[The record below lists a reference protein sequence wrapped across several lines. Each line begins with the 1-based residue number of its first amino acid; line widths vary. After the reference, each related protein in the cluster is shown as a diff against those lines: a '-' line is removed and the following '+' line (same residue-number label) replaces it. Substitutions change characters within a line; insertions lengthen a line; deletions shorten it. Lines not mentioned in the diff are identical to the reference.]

1 MKGVSHAELD
11 RVADQNPEGV
21 NDGQGG
27 RSRPYFQPSGRRFD
41 MWTDKEVYD
50 RFGDIPVILFFL
62 LLLWPIGF
70 VIENPDVIK
79 DAAARA
85 IRAIGRRFK
94 RPRAG

>member
-1 MKGVSHAELD
+1 
-11 RVADQNPEGV
+11 
-21 NDGQGG
+21 
-27 RSRPYFQPSGRRFD
+27 

-70 VIENPDVIK
+70 VIENPDLIK

-85 IRAIGRRFK
+85 IGAIGRLFK
-94 RPRAG
+94 